1 MALLDIRWPFLGMML
16 LTFVVWVTLY
26 RRRIGYMR
34 AEKIHPQK
42 VSTPDKIKDFIP
54 EHVNNPAHNY
64 NHLFELPVLFYAL
77 ALYLVATGQADAV
90 DGALGWAFLAVRCAH
105 SWVQCTSNTVMVRF
119 QLFALSSL
127 FVWALLFRT
136 LFRELV

>member
-1 MALLDIRWPFLGMML
+1 MALLDIRWPFLGLMV
-16 LTFVVWVTLY
+16 LTFVIWVTLY
-26 RRRIGYMR
+26 RRRIAYMK
-34 AEKIHPQK
+34 AERIHPQK

-54 EHVNNPAHNY
+54 DHVNNPAHNY

-77 ALYLVATGQADAV
+77 ALYLIATGQADAI
-90 DGALGWAFLAVRCAH
+90 DAGLGWAFFLGRCAH

-119 QLFALSSL
+119 QLFAVSSL
-127 FVWALLFRT
+127 FVWAMLFRT

>member
-1 MALLDIRWPFLGMML
+1 MALLDIRWPFLGLMV

-26 RRRIGYMR
+26 KRRIAYMQ
-34 AEKIHPQK
+34 AERIHPQK

-54 EHVNNPAHNY
+54 DQVNTPAHNY

-77 ALYLVATGQADAV
+77 ALYLIATGKADAI
-90 DGALGWAFLAVRCAH
+90 DAALGWGFFLVRCAH

-119 QLFALSSL
+119 QLFVLSSL
-127 FVWALLFRT
+127 FVWAILFRT
-136 LFRELV
+136 IVRQFL